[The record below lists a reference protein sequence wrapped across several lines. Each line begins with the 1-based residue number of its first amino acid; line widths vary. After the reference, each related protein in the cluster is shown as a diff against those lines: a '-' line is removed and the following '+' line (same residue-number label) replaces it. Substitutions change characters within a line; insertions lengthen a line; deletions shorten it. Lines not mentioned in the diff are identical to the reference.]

1 MANTPSGRA
10 LLVTLPPGARP
21 GDTIQINAPAS
32 VAEAI
37 NAPESLLAGRPGA
50 ISVAEEHRAFPHGAF
65 RAPLGR
71 VAVAAAESLLAGRP
85 GAISVAEEHRA
96 FPHGAFR
103 APLGRVAGILD
114 ARVLCDALE
123 VYYAKHAPDRVATI
137 SALVARVY
145 DGPPCLING
154 IMVSRVLWTA
164 KELCEQIQAQY
175 GETVPVTFKPDGS
188 LEISEED
195 RLYHEQYEHR
205 RLSASAA
212 PPEAQET
219 HLDPEWVAAREAS
232 EVEAERENMVQR
244 WDQKELE
251 RALALSRAQHQPA
264 HNAAWLGLDFDE
276 PLSHLD
282 SVSLIQAA
290 QRGDTAA
297 VSWLMRQ
304 QIQQVA
310 NQPVPLLER
319 DDVSITHT
327 PPSSHTPLEQRTPQ
341 TTHPSNNGWP
351 HEP

>member
-32 VAEAI
+32 VAVAI
-37 NAPESLLAGRPGA
+37 NAPES
-50 ISVAEEHRAFPHGAF
+50 
-65 RAPLGR
+65 
-71 VAVAAAESLLAGRP
+71 LAGRP

-114 ARVLCDALE
+114 ACVLCEALE

-232 EVEAERENMVQR
+232 VVEAERENMVQR

-264 HNAAWLGLDFDE
+264 HNEAWLGLDFDE

-327 PPSSHTPLEQRTPQ
+327 PPSSHTHLEQRTPQ